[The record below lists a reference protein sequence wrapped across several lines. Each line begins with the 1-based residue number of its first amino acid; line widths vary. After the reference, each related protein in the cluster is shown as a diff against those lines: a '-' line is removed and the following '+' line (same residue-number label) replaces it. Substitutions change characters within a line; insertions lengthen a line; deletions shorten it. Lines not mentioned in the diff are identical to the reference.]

1 MRDLIIPFKGLK
13 EAIHEFESEL
23 DNKFFDEFKSDEI
36 SGGDLRLKI
45 KLDKKSQMMIFFF
58 EIKGEVNVMCDRCLD
73 FYNQDVEFNGKL
85 YVKYG
90 DETREETDELLVLS
104 RDEYEIDLS
113 KFIYDSIVLSL
124 PMMRFHPDD
133 EEGYSTC
140 NEDMLDKLGFQQEKK
155 EVKSIDPRWEALKNL
170 KN

>member
-1 MRDLIIPFKGLK
+1 MKDLIIPFKGLK
-13 EAIHEFESEL
+13 ETIHLFESEI
-23 DNKFFDEFKSDEI
+23 DDSFFDEFKSEEI
-36 SGGDLRLKI
+36 SGGNLNLQL

-58 EIKGEVNVMCDRCLD
+58 DLKGIVHVMCDRCLD
-73 FYNQDVEFNGKL
+73 FYDQHIEYSGKL
-85 YVKYG
+85 YIKYG
-90 DETREETDELLVLS
+90 DETREETDELLILS

-133 EEGYSTC
+133 ENGYSTC
-140 NEDMLDKLGFQQEKK
+140 NEDMLDKLGYQQEDRKTN
-155 EVKSIDPRWEALKNL
+155 IDPRWEALKNL